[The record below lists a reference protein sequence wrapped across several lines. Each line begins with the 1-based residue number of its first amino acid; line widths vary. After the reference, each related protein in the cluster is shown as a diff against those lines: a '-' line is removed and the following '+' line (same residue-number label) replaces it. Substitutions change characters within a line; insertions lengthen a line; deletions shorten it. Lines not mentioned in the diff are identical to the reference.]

1 MQDERQGQQQD
12 HKINLPDS
20 CTNNIESQKKQRLII
35 QVDQGHKSKQTAIK
49 YRNNFDHFLNFIRIH
64 DLDVFL
70 DLGKEAIQEL
80 VIKYILSMRDD
91 VKKRYSRSTVNTN
104 VAAILYFLESND
116 IELNKRKLRRYYPS
130 DESTNDDRPYTKEEI
145 AKVLSACDL
154 REKAMILLM
163 ASSGVRIGALC
174 SMQISDLTEVDF
186 QGSKLYKVQVYARTR
201 DKYTAFTTSE
211 CYNAIQDY
219 LNFRKRY
226 GEELKDKPKS
236 PLFRK
241 HFNRE
246 DPFIINTSKPLSD
259 VSVKKAVDGVLKKS
273 GVKTSECM
281 RSHAWRKGFKS
292 ICEQSGMKSI
302 NVEML
307 LGHDI
312 GVSGHFYRPTESDLL
327 EDYMTHAADALTISE
342 TNRLRTQISQLQILN
357 QKSMKEF
364 HDEWLSDLKN
374 NYALVP
380 QREWETIKGEMKAIK
395 EHILP
400 EYYEHTGKPIH
411 LDGNYSD
418 DPSGLV
424 E

>member
-1 MQDERQGQQQD
+1 MASQHQLKAKQEEERQFVQESG
-12 HKINLPDS
+12 
-20 CTNNIESQKKQRLII
+20 TNNIECRKKHRLIF

-49 YRNNFDHFLNFIRIH
+49 YGNNFDHFLNFIRIH

-70 DLGKEAIQEL
+70 DLGNEAIQEL

-91 VKKRYSRSTVNTN
+91 VEKRYSRSTVNTN

-130 DESTNDDRPYTKEEI
+130 DESTNDDRPYTREEI
-145 AKVLSACDL
+145 AKILSVCDL

-211 CYNAIQDY
+211 SYNAIQEY

-241 HFNRE
+241 HFNKE
-246 DPFIINTSKPLSD
+246 DPFIINVPKGLSD

-273 GVKTSECM
+273 GAKTSECM

-312 GVSGHFYRPTESDLL
+312 GISGHYYRPAESDML
-327 EDYMTHAADALTISE
+327 EDYMTHAADALTIDP
-342 TNRLRTQISQLQILN
+342 NQRLTQENAQLKKN
-357 QKSMKEF
+357 QSDYLTELGDLR
-364 HDEWLSDLKN
+364 HDFN
-374 NYALVP
+374 
-380 QREWETIKGEMKAIK
+380 EMKQLLVHLSK
-395 EHILP
+395 ESQ
-400 EYYEHTGKPIH
+400 KQ
-411 LDGNYSD
+411 
-418 DPSGLV
+418 LV
-424 E
+424 DEFYQKVGDKAGIEWSCD

>member
-1 MQDERQGQQQD
+1 MEFVQESG
-12 HKINLPDS
+12 
-20 CTNNIESQKKQRLII
+20 TNNIECRKKHRLIF

-91 VKKRYSRSTVNTN
+91 VGKRYSRSTVNTN
-104 VAAILYFLESND
+104 VAAIVYFLESND

-130 DESTNDDRPYTKEEI
+130 DESTNDDRPYTREEI
-145 AKVLSACDL
+145 AKILSVCDL

-211 CYNAIQDY
+211 SYNAIQEY

-241 HFNRE
+241 HFNKE
-246 DPFIINTSKPLSD
+246 DPFIINVPKGLSD

-273 GVKTSECM
+273 GAKTSECM

-312 GVSGHFYRPTESDLL
+312 GVSGHYYRPAESDML
-327 EDYMTHAADALTISE
+327 EDYMTHAADALTIDP
-342 TNRLRTQISQLQILN
+342 NQRLMQENAQLKKN
-357 QKSMKEF
+357 QSDYLTELGDLR
-364 HDEWLSDLKN
+364 HDFN
-374 NYALVP
+374 
-380 QREWETIKGEMKAIK
+380 EMKQLLVHLSK
-395 EHILP
+395 ESQ
-400 EYYEHTGKPIH
+400 KQ
-411 LDGNYSD
+411 
-418 DPSGLV
+418 LV
-424 E
+424 DEFFQKVGDKADIEWSCD

>member
-1 MQDERQGQQQD
+1 MASQHQLKAKQEEERQFVQESG
-12 HKINLPDS
+12 
-20 CTNNIESQKKQRLII
+20 TNNIECRKKHRLIF

-70 DLGKEAIQEL
+70 DLGNEAIQEL

-91 VKKRYSRSTVNTN
+91 VEKRYSRSTVNTN

-130 DESTNDDRPYTKEEI
+130 DESTNDDRPYTREEI
-145 AKVLSACDL
+145 AKILSVCDL

-211 CYNAIQDY
+211 SYNAIQEY

-241 HFNRE
+241 HFNKE
-246 DPFIINTSKPLSD
+246 DPFIINVPKGLSD

-273 GVKTSECM
+273 GAKTSECM

-312 GVSGHFYRPTESDLL
+312 GISGHYYRPAESDML
-327 EDYMTHAADALTISE
+327 EDYMTHAADALTIDP
-342 TNRLRTQISQLQILN
+342 NQRLTQENAQLKKNQSDYLTELGDLRHDFNEMKQLLVHLSKEN
-357 QKSMKEF
+357 QKELIDEF
-364 HDEWLSDLKN
+364 HQKVGDKADIEWSCD
-374 NYALVP
+374 
-380 QREWETIKGEMKAIK
+380 
-395 EHILP
+395 
-400 EYYEHTGKPIH
+400 
-411 LDGNYSD
+411 
-418 DPSGLV
+418 
-424 E
+424 

>member
-1 MQDERQGQQQD
+1 
-12 HKINLPDS
+12 
-20 CTNNIESQKKQRLII
+20 
-35 QVDQGHKSKQTAIK
+35 
-49 YRNNFDHFLNFIRIH
+49 
-64 DLDVFL
+64 
-70 DLGKEAIQEL
+70 
-80 VIKYILSMRDD
+80 MRDD
-91 VKKRYSRSTVNTN
+91 VEKRYSRSTVNTN

-130 DESTNDDRPYTKEEI
+130 DESTNDDRPYTREEI
-145 AKVLSACDL
+145 AKILSVCDL

-211 CYNAIQDY
+211 SYNAIQEY

-241 HFNRE
+241 HFNKE
-246 DPFIINTSKPLSD
+246 DPFIINVPKGLSD

-273 GVKTSECM
+273 GAKTSECM

-312 GVSGHFYRPTESDLL
+312 GISGHYYRPAESDML
-327 EDYMTHAADALTISE
+327 EDYMTHAADALTIDP
-342 TNRLRTQISQLQILN
+342 NQRLTQENAQLKKN
-357 QKSMKEF
+357 QSDYLTELGDLR
-364 HDEWLSDLKN
+364 HDFN
-374 NYALVP
+374 
-380 QREWETIKGEMKAIK
+380 EMKQLLVHLSK
-395 EHILP
+395 ESQ
-400 EYYEHTGKPIH
+400 KQ
-411 LDGNYSD
+411 
-418 DPSGLV
+418 LV
-424 E
+424 DEFYQKVGDKAGIEWSCD